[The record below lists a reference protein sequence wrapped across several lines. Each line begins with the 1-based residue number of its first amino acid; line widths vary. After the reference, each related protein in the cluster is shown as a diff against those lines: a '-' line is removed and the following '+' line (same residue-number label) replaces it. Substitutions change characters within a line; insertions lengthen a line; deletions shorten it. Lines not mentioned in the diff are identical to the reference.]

1 MGKDDDKDPTALPS
15 QVDAAFLTSIIDLAE
30 RTSSSLRGL
39 EDVMGEMVK
48 TTTHCMSERKD
59 SEELTQARVDALIEA
74 KAVSAKATME
84 RLERLEKQVKTV
96 CALAPRQ
103 PKWLWCFRELVT
115 LVQEKPLA
123 TMVTLF
129 GLTLFAVVLAE
140 LGFNLTDWIQ
150 PP

>member
-1 MGKDDDKDPTALPS
+1 
-15 QVDAAFLTSIIDLAE
+15 
-30 RTSSSLRGL
+30 
-39 EDVMGEMVK
+39 
-48 TTTHCMSERKD
+48 MSERKD

-96 CALAPRQ
+96 CALAPRR